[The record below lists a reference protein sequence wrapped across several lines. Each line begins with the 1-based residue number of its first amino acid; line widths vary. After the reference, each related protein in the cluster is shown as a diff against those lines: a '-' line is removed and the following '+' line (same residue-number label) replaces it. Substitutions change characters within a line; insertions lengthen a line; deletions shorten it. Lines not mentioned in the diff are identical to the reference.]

1 MKAACPIVVMAK
13 APLAGFAKTRL
24 IPALGAEGAA
34 ALAARL
40 LEHAVEQ
47 AVAAGTGPVGLCC
60 TPDVNHAAFVRL
72 AERYALLLTPQ
83 GDGDLGERMARAL
96 AHRLAEFERCLLI
109 GADIPGLD
117 AAYLRGAARALLD
130 HDAVFGPALD
140 GGYTLVG
147 LRRPAPQLFEQMAW
161 STPDVMQHTR
171 ERLARLGLRHV
182 ELAPLADIDEPAGLA
197 ELPVAW
203 LASRSLPC
211 VDPGVRRDDE
221 S

>member
-1 MKAACPIVVMAK
+1 MNPACPIVVMAK
-13 APLAGFAKTRL
+13 APVAGFAKTRL

-72 AERYALLLTPQ
+72 AKQHALLLTPQ
-83 GDGDLGERMARAL
+83 GDGDLGARMARAL

-109 GADIPGLD
+109 GADIPGLN
-117 AAYLRGAARALLD
+117 ATYLRSAADALRT

-147 LRRPAPQLFEQMAW
+147 LRRPAPDLFEQMTW
-161 STPDVMQHTR
+161 STPEVMQHTR

-182 ELAPLADIDEPAGLA
+182 ELAPLADIDEPADLAGLPA
-197 ELPVAW
+197 AW
-203 LASRSLPC
+203 LASGPLPF
-211 VDPGVRRDDE
+211 VAPGVCRDGDH
-221 S
+221 